1 MPLVSAKQGER
12 LEIKEFTGGATS
24 RMRLS
29 TMGLRVGDKLEVV
42 TNLSKGQLVVA
53 VDYKRY
59 VLGRG
64 LANKILV
71 EPIKS

>member
-1 MPLVSAKQGER
+1 
-12 LEIKEFTGGATS
+12 
-24 RMRLS
+24 MRLS
-29 TMGLRVGDKLEVV
+29 TMGLRVGDKLDVV
-42 TNLSKGQLVVA
+42 TNLNKGQLVVA

-64 LANKILV
+64 LAKKILV